1 MPVPPMRSVTRG
13 GLPQP
18 STLVEEG
25 LMERSSIKR
34 LDEVATAVA
43 SAQWRAAL
51 LLLAIGDSTSG
62 PFHTVEL
69 GRQTVISHEGSNHLG
84 RSNTS

>member
-1 MPVPPMRSVTRG
+1 MR
-13 GLPQP
+13 
-18 STLVEEG
+18 
-25 LMERSSIKR
+25 RSSIKR

-43 SAQWRAAL
+43 SAHWRAGL

-62 PFHTVEL
+62 PFYTVEL

-84 RSNTS
+84 RSNAS